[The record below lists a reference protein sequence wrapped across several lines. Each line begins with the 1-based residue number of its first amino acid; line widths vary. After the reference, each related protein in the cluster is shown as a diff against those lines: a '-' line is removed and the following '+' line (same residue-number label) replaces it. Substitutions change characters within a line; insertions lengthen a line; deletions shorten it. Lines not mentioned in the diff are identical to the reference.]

1 MCPRGQ
7 HVCSPVRHLG
17 FASNALLADAG
28 DKLAEKLAEPAPK
41 KYEHNG
47 TYVRSAAALHFRGVC
62 ALTTVLCVGGCMCGW
77 LCVHSCGGQGPTPLA
92 SVLADTDNTPARL
105 LRQLGQDVLD
115 GSSTGLNKAEMV
127 WSCCLQADE
136 SAGCTIPSPSHVHD
150 VARKRKDKKD
160 RRKSGSSTQRLR
172 SRRTRRSTGASSM
185 RRTASYSAVSS
196 SGSVRNRSAA
206 SIPYHG
212 NGSTWSR
219 GSASPPPGAG
229 RVVRGGRGRATTPGW
244 RHNRPPSNTSP
255 IVHTGQVSTS
265 SIFEL

>member
-1 MCPRGQ
+1 M
-7 HVCSPVRHLG
+7 
-17 FASNALLADAG
+17 
-28 DKLAEKLAEPAPK
+28 
-41 KYEHNG
+41 
-47 TYVRSAAALHFRGVC
+47 
-62 ALTTVLCVGGCMCGW
+62 GGCMCGW

-160 RRKSGSSTQRLR
+160 RKSGSSTQRLR